1 VVSRPT
7 ATNNQGLSDNLL
19 DAQARSDGRRP
30 RCYDDE
36 FVVQFVDTLVT
47 AGYVDIGGATR
58 PILLICSSSGDGDGH
73 RFAPARQGHMTRSSA
88 TRIVGAQAPRV
99 TCVTHCGF
107 GICRAHARCD
117 GGPTM
122 NKTKG
127 DVRLGG
133 LT

>member
-47 AGYVDIGGATR
+47 AEYADIGGATR
-58 PILLICSSSGDGDGH
+58 PILLICSSSG
-73 RFAPARQGHMTRSSA
+73 AW
-88 TRIVGAQAPRV
+88 
-99 TCVTHCGF
+99 
-107 GICRAHARCD
+107 
-117 GGPTM
+117 
-122 NKTKG
+122 
-127 DVRLGG
+127 
-133 LT
+133 